1 MKTDEEIDEANW
13 AQVEFAEIDLA
24 DGRLNDRIQRL
35 SIALGKQPLAP
46 IMQLVMIG
54 QIAKR
59 PTVSSIMIR

>member
-1 MKTDEEIDEANW
+1 LKTDEEIDETNW
-13 AQVEFAEIDLA
+13 AQVEFAEVDLA

-46 IMQLVMIG
+46 INAACDDW